1 MAILKR
7 YGDLKGAKSIAQV
20 IVEARPIRTTEELRD
35 AVVKCFQDDKTR
47 KIAQVFQAF
56 RIATN
61 NELKDIEKLC
71 LSMEKCLQKDGY
83 FLGVTFHSL

>member
-1 MAILKR
+1 MSILSRFGELRGAQGIAEAI
-7 YGDLKGAKSIAQV
+7 IA
-20 IVEARPIRTTEELRD
+20 ARPIDTTGGLRD
-35 AVVKCFQDDKTR
+35 AVVKCFQEDKTR

-71 LSMEKCLQKDGY
+71 KGL
-83 FLGVTFHSL
+83 